1 MGKRPDRDARMEDIA
16 RHVGVSRAAVSFVLN
31 NRRDA
36 RVSDGT
42 RQRIIQAAHD
52 LGYRPN
58 AAARALAARRS
69 GLLGMVTEVVTSSFG
84 PEAVRGAQ
92 DQAWN
97 TGMFLMIAASEG
109 RPEMEALAVERLLE
123 QRVEGLIFA
132 SGPHQAVTV
141 PAAASELPTVLLH
154 CFDADRRLPAVLP
167 DEEGGGYVGT
177 RRLLDAG
184 HRRIGLVNLEAH
196 TAAAKGRLAGYI
208 KALAEAGIAP
218 DPALIT
224 HAAATSIGGYESAA
238 KLLDLPQRP
247 TAVFCCTDRMA
258 MGAYDAIKERG
269 LSIPGDVAVVGFDNQ
284 LVISAYLRP
293 ALTTVALPFEEMGAR
308 SVALLVAALAGEEV
322 PPVTVVECPL
332 IERDSV

>member
-1 MGKRPDRDARMEDIA
+1 MEKQPDRGARMEDIA

-31 NRRDA
+31 NRRDT
-36 RVSDGT
+36 RVSAAT

-58 AAARALAARRS
+58 AGARALAARRS
-69 GLLGMVTEVVTSSFG
+69 GLLGMVTELVTSSFG

-132 SGPHQAVTV
+132 SGAHQAVTV

-167 DEEGGGYVGT
+167 DEVGGGYVAT

-184 HRRIGLVNLEAH
+184 HRRIGVANLEAH
-196 TAAAKGRLAGYI
+196 TAAAQGRLAGYMR
-208 KALAEAGIAP
+208 ALDEAGIAP

-224 HAAATSIGGYESAA
+224 HASATSAGGYESAA

-247 TAVFCCTDRMA
+247 TAIFCCTDRMA
-258 MGAYDAIKERG
+258 MGAYDAIRERG
-269 LSIPGDVAVVGFDNQ
+269 HSIPGHVAVVGFDNQ
-284 LVISAYLRP
+284 LIISAHLRP
-293 ALTTVALPFEEMGAR
+293 ALTTVGLPFEEMGAR
-308 SVALLVAALAGEEV
+308 SVALLVAAVAGEEI
-322 PPVTVVECPL
+322 PPVTVIECQL

>member
-1 MGKRPDRDARMEDIA
+1 MTNRLDHGARMEDIA
-16 RHVGVSRAAVSFVLN
+16 RHVGVSRATVSYVLN
-31 NRRDA
+31 DRRDG
-36 RVSDGT
+36 RVSEET
-42 RQRIIQAAHD
+42 RKRILQVAHD
-52 LGYRPN
+52 LNYRPN
-58 AAARALAARRS
+58 ARARALAARRS

-92 DQAWN
+92 DQAWS

-109 RPEMEALAVERLLE
+109 RPEMESLAVERLLE
-123 QRVEGLIFA
+123 QRVEGMIFA
-132 SGPHQAVTV
+132 SGAHQAVTV
-141 PAAASELPTVLLH
+141 PAAASELPSVLVH
-154 CFDADRRLPAVLP
+154 CFDADGRLPAVLP
-167 DEEGGGYVGT
+167 DEEGGGYIGT

-184 HRRIGLVNLEAH
+184 HRRIGLINLKAS
-196 TAAAKGRLAGYI
+196 TAAAQGRLAGYT

-218 DPALIT
+218 DPALVT
-224 HAAATSIGGYESAA
+224 HAPARSVDGYESMV
-238 KLLDLPQRP
+238 KLLALPQP
-247 TAVFCCTDRMA
+247 PSAVFCCTDRMA

-284 LVISAYLRP
+284 VIISAYLRP

-332 IERDSV
+332 VERDSV

>member
-1 MGKRPDRDARMEDIA
+1 MEDIA

-31 NRRDA
+31 NRRDT
-36 RVSDGT
+36 RVSAET

-58 AAARALAARRS
+58 AGARALAARRT
-69 GLLGMVTEVVTSSFG
+69 GLLGMVTEIVTSSFG

-92 DQAWN
+92 DQAW
-97 TGMFLMIAASEG
+97 TAGMFLMVAASEG

-132 SGPHQAVTV
+132 SGAHQAVTV

-154 CFDADRRLPAVLP
+154 CFDADQRLPAVLP
-167 DEEGGGYVGT
+167 DEEGGGYVAT

-196 TAAAKGRLAGYI
+196 TAAAQGRLVGYI
-208 KALAEAGIAP
+208 QALGEAGIAP

-224 HAAATSIGGYESAA
+224 HASATSAGGYESTAR
-238 KLLDLPQRP
+238 LMDLPKRP
-247 TAVFCCTDRMA
+247 TAIFCCTDRMA
-258 MGAYDAIKERG
+258 MGAYDAIRECG
-269 LSIPGDVAVVGFDNQ
+269 LSIPGHVAVVGFDNQ
-284 LVISAYLRP
+284 LIISTQLRP
-293 ALTTVALPFEEMGAR
+293 ALTTVALPFEDMGAR
-308 SVALLVAALAGEEV
+308 SVALLVAALAGEAI
-322 PPVTVVECPL
+322 PPLTVIECQL

>member
-1 MGKRPDRDARMEDIA
+1 
-16 RHVGVSRAAVSFVLN
+16 
-31 NRRDA
+31 
-36 RVSDGT
+36 
-42 RQRIIQAAHD
+42 
-52 LGYRPN
+52 
-58 AAARALAARRS
+58 
-69 GLLGMVTEVVTSSFG
+69 MVTEIVTSSFG

-97 TGMFLMIAASEG
+97 AGMFLMIAASEG

-132 SGPHQAVTV
+132 SGAHQAVTV

-154 CFDADRRLPAVLP
+154 CFDADQRLPAVLP
-167 DEEGGGYVGT
+167 DEEGGGYVAT

-196 TAAAKGRLAGYI
+196 TAAAQGRLVGYI
-208 KALAEAGIAP
+208 QALDEAGIAP

-224 HAAATSIGGYESAA
+224 HADATSVGGYESAA

-247 TAVFCCTDRMA
+247 TAIFCCTDRMA

-269 LSIPGDVAVVGFDNQ
+269 LSIPGHVAVVGFDNQ
-284 LVISAYLRP
+284 LIISEQLRP

-308 SVALLVAALAGEEV
+308 SVALLVAALAGEEI
-322 PPVTVVECPL
+322 PPVTVIECQL
-332 IERDSV
+332 IGRDSV

>member
-1 MGKRPDRDARMEDIA
+1 MTSAIGRMP
-16 RHVGVSRAAVSFVLN
+16 R
-31 NRRDA
+31 
-36 RVSDGT
+36 
-42 RQRIIQAAHD
+42 
-52 LGYRPN
+52 
-58 AAARALAARRS
+58 ARALAARRS
-69 GLLGMVTEVVTSSFG
+69 GLLGMVTEIVTSSFG

-97 TGMFLMIAASEG
+97 AGMFLMIAASEG

-167 DEEGGGYVGT
+167 DEEGGGYVAT

-196 TAAAKGRLAGYI
+196 TAAAQGRLAGYI

-224 HAAATSIGGYESAA
+224 HATATSVGGYESAA

-284 LVISAYLRP
+284 LIISALPASGAHHRCPALRGDGCAVGRP
-293 ALTTVALPFEEMGAR
+293 ARRGVGGRGCPPGHRRRVPAHRAGLGVRRQRSLRCHGPGSPSSRASRRAESTDDLNTGDRELPPYALD
-308 SVALLVAALAGEEV
+308 SAAQRAK
-322 PPVTVVECPL
+322 
-332 IERDSV
+332 

>member
-1 MGKRPDRDARMEDIA
+1 MRRTDRGARMEDIA

-36 RVSDGT
+36 RVSAET
-42 RQRIIQAAHD
+42 RQRILQAAQD

-58 AAARALAARRS
+58 AGARALAARRS

-109 RPEMEALAVERLLE
+109 RPEMEARAVERLME

-132 SGPHQAVTV
+132 SGLHQGITV
-141 PAAASELPTVLLH
+141 PAAALELPTVLLH
-154 CFDADRRLPAVLP
+154 CVDANRRLPAVLP
-167 DEEGGGYVGT
+167 NEEGGGYVGT

-184 HRRIGLVNLEAH
+184 HRRIGLVNLDPH
-196 TAAAKGRLAGYI
+196 TAAAKGRLAGYL
-208 KALAEAGIAP
+208 KALAEVGIAP
-218 DPALIT
+218 DAALIT
-224 HAAATSIGGYESAA
+224 HASATSAGGYYSTA
-238 KLLDLPQRP
+238 KLLNLPQRP

-269 LSIPGDVAVVGFDNQ
+269 LTIPGDVAVVGFDNQ
-284 LVISAYLRP
+284 LIISAFLRP

-308 SVALLVAALAGEEV
+308 SVALLIAALAGEVV
-322 PPVTVVECPL
+322 PPLTVVECPL
-332 IERDSV
+332 VERDSV